1 LKLAHQAVDIVMLGA
16 RKVAEW
22 ADAVAMMQHIIPAA
36 FWADLRA
43 QGLLPPDAPTP

>member
-1 LKLAHQAVDIVMLGA
+1 VDIVMLGA

-22 ADAVAMMQHIIPAA
+22 ADAVAMMQHPISQA

-43 QGLLPPDAPTP
+43 HRLLPVGAPTPCP